1 MQEYD
6 HKLKLF
12 ACNGSRAFAEQIAQK
27 LNTKLGDSEL
37 TVFSDGSAMTFT
49 VKVLLFFALPHFA
62 VATSSTSSS
71 SFERR
76 TTSLP
81 FFSR

>member
-27 LNTKLGDSEL
+27 LNTKLGDS
-37 TVFSDGSAMTFT
+37 
-49 VKVLLFFALPHFA
+49 
-62 VATSSTSSS
+62 
-71 SFERR
+71 
-76 TTSLP
+76 
-81 FFSR
+81 